1 MEHEKEKRFQVQF
14 FLYFLI
20 FRSLSRQFCSSS
32 SQVEASHWLLRN
44 FPIRPIRKLEKAVYG
59 ANTQKKIN
67 HTMCKGMT
75 NYAQKVPVFLSCLG
89 LWKDVY
95 CKLVFLWLKRVC
107 CCFCTKK
114 GENVKMNYVF
124 GMIRWLDIHLSQKF
138 DRPLSSRN
146 YFFPYQRVFYFTIP
160 AVWGQIRS
168 KITHVT
174 PDILTVKKV
183 MVSLYFRPSFE
194 SVTHN
199 GYILW

>member
-1 MEHEKEKRFQVQF
+1 MQRHDK
-14 FLYFLI
+14 L
-20 FRSLSRQFCSSS
+20 CSKGSS
-32 SQVEASHWLLRN
+32 
-44 FPIRPIRKLEKAVYG
+44 
-59 ANTQKKIN
+59 
-67 HTMCKGMT
+67 
-75 NYAQKVPVFLSCLG
+75 FLSCLG

-124 GMIRWLDIHLSQKF
+124 WMIRWLDIHLSQKF

-174 PDILTVKKV
+174 PPDILTVKKV

-199 GYILW
+199 GYILWQRLDWTCNIFCLFCYNFYPCTL